1 MMREVILHFTLYT
14 LHFSLC
20 ALGAIMLF
28 AFGRWLHRLDVF
40 RIARALFCSVKG
52 AAFGI
57 LLAVAVAKGGAKLN
71 LGLGPLLQVGSETNV
86 VEYAVTPAQVEVGFA
101 LAHTGTNETWNFSLP
116 ANANIHAPW
125 LLRGA
130 NQDRFTITS
139 TTSAPWAFPL
149 GTNVFDGLLV
159 SSSGV
164 LVPKFLGE
172 PYVPRSRRA
181 VFAPF
186 YANLGAVPQMNW
198 PAPGEDGA
206 RSQFGWWL
214 TSSNSLVLAWHE
226 FLYNRDSAT
235 PVSFQTEF
243 FWNGDFIYR
252 YDLASVNT
260 NLTSLL
266 YRRVVPEDLDGGDG
280 DGDGISS
287 AEEIF
292 RHGTDPDLSDTD
304 GDGIP
309 DGAEIAAGTNPLAR
323 DLSDADILARV
334 AASATNEQYLAEK
347 VVATNVLAAWTL
359 LDGFAADWTPGA
371 TNVLWERSF
380 SLDRTSAWQQFF
392 VSAFPSNAAPWHLE
406 GLSLEWEL
414 SGDECSLCGSLD
426 ASPVG
431 DSWRVPLGV
440 EDAPTNLT
448 LRLRAT
454 GESAVRCP
462 TPLHLA
468 AYVPEFRVEGG
479 LVITGQSGESYY
491 VFMDGS
497 KSDIRLVVDQSRRPH
512 RAPLGADESDIAFL
526 ENISMTSG
534 GLSFAGDQSGG
545 TLTAAWPGIYALPAV
560 PLGSTG
566 TTGVS
571 PVDVSST
578 QVLVL
583 SPHVGWACEMHGS
596 GYDGLGYSEEDG
608 YYEESY
614 YPLDSACLRRKWHRN
629 WDGGWTHAGCE
640 LRVSAGVEEE
650 DGGIVMTEIGE
661 NDVGRVRGLPRRR
674 VRQLRRRLRGRKL

>member
-1 MMREVILHFTLYT
+1 MREVILHFTLYT

-266 YRRVVPEDLDGGDG
+266 YRRVVPEDLDGGDR

-304 GDGIP
+304 GDEPACARPLRRGHPRARRRIRHERAVSRRECRRHERACRV
-309 DGAEIAAGTNPLAR
+309 DASRRLCRRLDAGRDECHLGAVVRARPHERMAA
-323 DLSDADILARV
+323 
-334 AASATNEQYLAEK
+334 
-347 VVATNVLAAWTL
+347 VLRL
-359 LDGFAADWTPGA
+359 
-371 TNVLWERSF
+371 
-380 SLDRTSAWQQFF
+380 
-392 VSAFPSNAAPWHLE
+392 
-406 GLSLEWEL
+406 GLSVQRRAVAP
-414 SGDECSLCGSLD
+414 GGSV
-426 ASPVG
+426 A
-431 DSWRVPLGV
+431 
-440 EDAPTNLT
+440 
-448 LRLRAT
+448 
-454 GESAVRCP
+454 
-462 TPLHLA
+462 
-468 AYVPEFRVEGG
+468 
-479 LVITGQSGESYY
+479 
-491 VFMDGS
+491 
-497 KSDIRLVVDQSRRPH
+497 
-512 RAPLGADESDIAFL
+512 
-526 ENISMTSG
+526 
-534 GLSFAGDQSGG
+534 
-545 TLTAAWPGIYALPAV
+545 
-560 PLGSTG
+560 
-566 TTGVS
+566 
-571 PVDVSST
+571 
-578 QVLVL
+578 
-583 SPHVGWACEMHGS
+583 
-596 GYDGLGYSEEDG
+596 
-608 YYEESY
+608 
-614 YPLDSACLRRKWHRN
+614 
-629 WDGGWTHAGCE
+629 
-640 LRVSAGVEEE
+640 
-650 DGGIVMTEIGE
+650 
-661 NDVGRVRGLPRRR
+661 
-674 VRQLRRRLRGRKL
+674 